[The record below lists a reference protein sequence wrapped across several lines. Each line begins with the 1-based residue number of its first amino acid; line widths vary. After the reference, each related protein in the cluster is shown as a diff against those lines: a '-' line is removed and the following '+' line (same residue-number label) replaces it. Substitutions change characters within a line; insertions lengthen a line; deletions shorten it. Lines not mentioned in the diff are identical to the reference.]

1 MKKYIILLLS
11 IISIIYM
18 YNITKEDYTI
28 PKEAIRF
35 RVIANSNTIY
45 DQDIKTKVKDIVQN
59 RILELIKDSKNIET
73 TRKIIKTNEKELDKL
88 VKKTLKELNYDKKYS
103 INYGKNYFPTKKYKG
118 KSYKEG
124 NYESLVIKLGS
135 GEGDNWWCVL
145 FPPICLMDEEKAPK
159 NDIEYTLFFKEL
171 LNKIGLS
178 K

>member
-18 YNITKEDYTI
+18 HNITKEDYTI

-73 TRKIIKTNEKELDKL
+73 TRKIIKTNEKEIDKL

-103 INYGKNYFPTKKYKG
+103 INYGKNYVFRFIKK
-118 KSYKEG
+118 
-124 NYESLVIKLGS
+124 IK
-135 GEGDNWWCVL
+135 N
-145 FPPICLMDEEKAPK
+145 I
-159 NDIEYTLFFKEL
+159 
-171 LNKIGLS
+171 
-178 K
+178 